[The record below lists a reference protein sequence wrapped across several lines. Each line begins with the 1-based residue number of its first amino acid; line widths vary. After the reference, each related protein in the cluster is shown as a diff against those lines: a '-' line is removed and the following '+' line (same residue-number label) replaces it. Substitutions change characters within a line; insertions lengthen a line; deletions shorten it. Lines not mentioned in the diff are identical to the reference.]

1 MKRQIRVALYSH
13 DAMGLGHMRRNLL
26 LANALR
32 RFPLRADVLLISGG
46 RELNAFPLPVGVD
59 CVTLPGFS
67 KIWRKTYVPRRLRMD
82 PDALAQ
88 MRARL
93 IRVALAEFEP
103 DLLIVD
109 KHARGLMHELDPAL
123 EYLASRRRRRT
134 RVVLGMRD
142 ILDDPATVRREW
154 AESHNDEAIRRYYD
168 AIWIY
173 GDPTIYDQVEE
184 YGFAADI
191 AARMRFTGY
200 LDPKLRHLRR
210 AGHEGDVLSAL
221 RLPPG
226 RVALCQMGGGQDGG
240 RIAETFAATEL
251 PDDVQGV
258 VLTGPYM
265 PAVSKERL
273 RRLAADRRRLHI
285 VDFVSDPER
294 LLMQAQRVVTMG
306 GYNSVC
312 EVLSAGKR
320 ALIVPRVEPRTEQL
334 IRAQRLQALG
344 LAQMLH
350 PGLVTP
356 DSLGEWLASDVAEPI
371 PIRDRM
377 DFQGLDRLPRLV
389 EEVLSNG

>member
-1 MKRQIRVALYSH
+1 MNRQIRVALYSH
-13 DAMGLGHMRRNLL
+13 DALGLGHMRRNLL

-32 RFPLRADVLLISGG
+32 RFPLRADVLLISGAG
-46 RELNAFPLPVGVD
+46 ELNAFPLPVGVD

-82 PDALAQ
+82 TDALSQ

-93 IRVALAEFEP
+93 IRAALAEYEP

-109 KHARGLMHELDPAL
+109 KHPRGLMHELDPAL
-123 EYLASRRRRRT
+123 ALLASRKRRT
-134 RVVLGMRD
+134 RVVLGLRD
-142 ILDDPATVRREW
+142 ILDDPATVHREW
-154 AESHNDEAIRRYYD
+154 TEARNDEAICSYYD

-173 GDPTIYDQVEE
+173 GDPSIYDQIEE
-184 YGFAADI
+184 YGFAPDI
-191 AARMRFTGY
+191 ASRIRFTGY
-200 LDPKLRHLRR
+200 LDPKLRHQRR
-210 AGHEGDVLSAL
+210 AGHDGDVLKAL

-226 RVALCQMGGGQDGG
+226 RLALCQMGGGQDGAH
-240 RIAETFAATEL
+240 IAETFAAAEL
-251 PDDVQGV
+251 PDDMQGV

-265 PAVSKERL
+265 PAVTKDRL
-273 RRLAADRRRLHI
+273 RRIAVDRRRLHI

-294 LLMQAQRVVTMG
+294 LLTQAQRVVTMG

-320 ALIVPRVEPRTEQL
+320 ALIVPRVQPRTEQL
-334 IRAQRLQALG
+334 IRAQRLEALG
-344 LAQMLH
+344 LAEMLH

-356 DSLGEWLASDVAEPI
+356 ESLGDWLASDVAEPI

-389 EEVLSNG
+389 EEALSNG